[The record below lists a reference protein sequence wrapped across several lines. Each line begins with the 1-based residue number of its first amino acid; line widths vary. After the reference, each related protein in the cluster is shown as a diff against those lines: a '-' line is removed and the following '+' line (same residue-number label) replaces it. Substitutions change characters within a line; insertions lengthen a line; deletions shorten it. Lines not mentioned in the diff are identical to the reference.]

1 MPILH
6 LSGLRGRTARWNWR
20 ANCGHT
26 GDVHGPRD
34 KGKMVA
40 RDRAGLAQGP
50 VGARKSGHIALT
62 QMLRHGTGLASDPS
76 APG

>member
-1 MPILH
+1 M
-6 LSGLRGRTARWNWR
+6 
-20 ANCGHT
+20 
-26 GDVHGPRD
+26 HGPRD

-62 QMLRHGTGLASDPS
+62 QMLRHGTRLASDPS
-76 APG
+76 APGWCFVLVLGVELKAWFARQALSS